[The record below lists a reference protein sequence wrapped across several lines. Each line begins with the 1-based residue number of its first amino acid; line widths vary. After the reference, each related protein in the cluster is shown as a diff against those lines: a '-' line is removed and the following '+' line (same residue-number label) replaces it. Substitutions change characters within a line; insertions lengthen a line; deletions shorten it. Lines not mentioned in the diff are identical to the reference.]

1 MVQKYLFVA
10 SSWPGRPP
18 EFTNF
23 YLESLMAGVFF
34 LRGATLHVIVINPFS
49 TVH

>member
-1 MVQKYLFVA
+1 MFQKYLLAA
-10 SSWPGRPP
+10 SSQPRRPP

-23 YLESLMAGVFF
+23 YLESLMAGVVF
-34 LRGATLHVIVINPFS
+34 RGAILRIIVINPFS